1 MWLTFSIAYSILKM
15 VDIRW
20 SDFCYRYCISFICTD
35 HIFSI
40 KVCPFVL
47 TNSRLQ
53 ISLKDFSLFCPS
65 LQFSEALCQNLDFL
79 YKHLEF
85 LHINDPHFQYP
96 SADRLVIINI
106 AVFWLNDYF
115 SILAVQW
122 NYCYIIN
129 YCTT

>member
-1 MWLTFSIAYSILKM
+1 MLVSFSRNGNGERKKRGVGRKLCRFMIKAWSASLNM
-15 VDIRW
+15 VDMI
-20 SDFCYRYCISFICTD
+20 SVVNTEFYIYFIYRD
-35 HIFSI
+35 HIFSR

-106 AVFWLNDYF
+106 AVF
-115 SILAVQW
+115 
-122 NYCYIIN
+122 
-129 YCTT
+129 

>member
-1 MWLTFSIAYSILKM
+1 MGREGMEWGCSPLFYFVLLKLSKSLQ
-15 VDIRW
+15 IGFRNTAQ
-20 SDFCYRYCISFICTD
+20 YCFYFICRD

-40 KVCPFVL
+40 KVSPFVL

-106 AVFWLNDYF
+106 AVF
-115 SILAVQW
+115 
-122 NYCYIIN
+122 
-129 YCTT
+129 